1 MKFRKTLK
9 VLAASALL
17 FGTVGLATACGDNNG
32 GTTDVKGLIINED
45 AKVIRGDFNLVDKYL
60 GCDLTWTSSN
70 ENVAKITKGEGTY
83 KVIIT
88 RPDKDTDVTL
98 TATSGKYT
106 KEFKITVPA
115 IDVSEIAG
123 AYTFANNKKTLK
135 TGSYDLEAKATY
147 SGKEATIAWAV
158 DEAQASIA
166 KVENGKLVITATAEK
181 TTVTLKATF
190 TYNNA
195 TSIKKYSVVAY
206 DSPLG
211 EPVLTVTPEN
221 FKTATGIKMD
231 KVVENTAHPDEF
243 TMSKQGSY
251 MTAYSTKDIKQIT
264 IEVYGSYDNLK
275 VYAGGS
281 ATGDAI
287 TSTSETISNGKK
299 YTYQFAAG
307 VNQFYIENPSDY
319 AVQLF
324 SLSVYTDGILSA
336 VAPAHFDSTNFKSTS
351 TITFNEGVVE
361 NTKFPQEFTFNK
373 KSDST
378 TAAMTVNN
386 ENGVAMIQ
394 AEVYGTYDNMKLY
407 AGTDDK
413 GTEVKA
419 TSSEKNAK
427 GDAVIYTYIL
437 PANTKAAYFVNPSA
451 YAVQMYN
458 IWVYEGTTIQQPK
471 ATDDE
476 LLSKAASL
484 FKKSYTKDATVTLS
498 EGVTA
503 AVKEG
508 TTASSVTIKDGVVTI
523 KPTDKEETV
532 TLVLTAG
539 QKTKEIS
546 FTSKKVV
553 ESEIPA
559 DALKTSLTRKADVET
574 SSNDNKIT
582 SDNLDLLQYLDSS
595 ISGIVKSVVVIRNN
609 QDEKVT
615 QTVWFGYNKNTDTK
629 DFRFY
634 AGQKI
639 IITLNDGYVG
649 YGITSNLTSGYT
661 YEVSADGKTI
671 TIYPTAT
678 LKFTSIDVAYKAA

>member
-181 TTVTLKATF
+181 TTITLKATF

-211 EPVLTVTPEN
+211 NPVLTVTPEN

-351 TITFNEGVVE
+351 TVTFNEGVVE

-427 GDAVIYTYIL
+427 GDAVIYTYVL

-471 ATDDE
+471 AETETVDYE
-476 LLSKAASL
+476 KLLDTASKL
-484 FKKSYTKDATVTLS
+484 FKGNYLEAAEVTLT

-503 AVKEG
+503 AVKDG
-508 TTASSVTIKDGVVTI
+508 TTATTVTIADGKVKINPTKD
-523 KPTDKEETV
+523 ETV

-539 QKTKEIS
+539 DKKKEITFACIIKSENPVPSDAKSATISYTKPSANTNVDLDASIADYFSSDLFASIEVKKGTSTSTYVLASSSS
-546 FTSKKVV
+546 FRLYANTEMVITAAEGKEFYNV
-553 ESEIPA
+553 EFTTAE
-559 DALKTSLTRKADVET
+559 
-574 SSNDNKIT
+574 NK
-582 SDNLDLLQYLDSS
+582 NGPY
-595 ISGIVKSVVVIRNN
+595 IVK
-609 QDEKVT
+609 
-615 QTVWFGYNKNTDTK
+615 
-629 DFRFY
+629 
-634 AGQKI
+634 
-639 IITLNDGYVG
+639 
-649 YGITSNLTSGYT
+649 
-661 YEVSADGKTI
+661 VSEDHKTI
-671 TIYPTAT
+671 TIIASAQVRLTEIKVY
-678 LKFTSIDVAYKAA
+678 YK

>member
-181 TTVTLKATF
+181 TTITLKATF

-211 EPVLTVTPEN
+211 NPVLTVTPEN

-351 TITFNEGVVE
+351 TVTFNEGVVE

-427 GDAVIYTYIL
+427 GDAVIYTYVL

-471 ATDDE
+471 AETETADYE
-476 LLSKAASL
+476 KLLDTASKL
-484 FKKSYTKDATVTLS
+484 FKGNYLEAAEVTLT

-503 AVKEG
+503 AVKDG
-508 TTASSVTIKDGVVTI
+508 TTATTVTIADGKVKINPTKD
-523 KPTDKEETV
+523 ETV

-539 QKTKEIS
+539 DKKKEIT
-546 FTSKKVV
+546 FACIIK
-553 ESEIPA
+553 SENPVPS
-559 DALKTSLTRKADVET
+559 DAKSATISYTKPSANTNV
-574 SSNDNKIT
+574 
-582 SDNLDLLQYLDSS
+582 NLDASIADYFSS
-595 ISGIVKSVVVIRNN
+595 DLFASIEVKKGTSTSTYVLASSSSFRLYANTEMVITAAEGKEFYNVEFTTAENKNGPYIVK
-609 QDEKVT
+609 
-615 QTVWFGYNKNTDTK
+615 
-629 DFRFY
+629 
-634 AGQKI
+634 
-639 IITLNDGYVG
+639 
-649 YGITSNLTSGYT
+649 
-661 YEVSADGKTI
+661 VSEDHKTI
-671 TIYPTAT
+671 TIIASAQVRLTEIKVY
-678 LKFTSIDVAYKAA
+678 YK

>member
-70 ENVAKITKGEGTY
+70 ENIAKITKGEGTY
-83 KVIIT
+83 KVTIT

-211 EPVLTVTPEN
+211 NPVLTVTPEN

-351 TITFNEGVVE
+351 TVTFNEGVVE

-427 GDAVIYTYIL
+427 GDAVIYTYVL

-471 ATDDE
+471 AETETVDYE
-476 LLSKAASL
+476 KLLDTASKL
-484 FKKSYTKDATVTLS
+484 FKGNYLEAAEVTLT

-503 AVKEG
+503 AVKDG
-508 TTASSVTIKDGVVTI
+508 TTATTVTIADGKVKINPTKD
-523 KPTDKEETV
+523 ETV

-539 QKTKEIS
+539 DKKKEIT
-546 FTSKKVV
+546 FACIIK
-553 ESEIPA
+553 SENPVPS
-559 DALKTSLTRKADVET
+559 DAKSATISYTKPSANTNV
-574 SSNDNKIT
+574 
-582 SDNLDLLQYLDSS
+582 NLDASIADYFSS
-595 ISGIVKSVVVIRNN
+595 DLFASIEVKKGTSTLTYVVASSSSFKLYANTEMVITAAEGKEFYNVEFTTAENKNGPYIVK
-609 QDEKVT
+609 
-615 QTVWFGYNKNTDTK
+615 
-629 DFRFY
+629 
-634 AGQKI
+634 
-639 IITLNDGYVG
+639 
-649 YGITSNLTSGYT
+649 
-661 YEVSADGKTI
+661 VSEDHKTI
-671 TIYPTAT
+671 TIIASAQVRLTEIKVY
-678 LKFTSIDVAYKAA
+678 YK

>member
-17 FGTVGLATACGDNNG
+17 FGTVGLATACGNNNG

-211 EPVLTVTPEN
+211 NPVLTVTPEN

-351 TITFNEGVVE
+351 TVTFNEGVVE

-427 GDAVIYTYIL
+427 GDAVIYTYVL

-471 ATDDE
+471 AETETVDYE
-476 LLSKAASL
+476 KLLDTASKL
-484 FKKSYTKDATVTLS
+484 FKGNYLEAAEVTLT

-503 AVKEG
+503 AVKDG
-508 TTASSVTIKDGVVTI
+508 TTATTVTIADGKVKINPTKD
-523 KPTDKEETV
+523 ETV

-539 QKTKEIS
+539 DKKKEIT
-546 FTSKKVV
+546 FACIIK
-553 ESEIPA
+553 SENPVPS
-559 DALKTSLTRKADVET
+559 DAKSATISYTKPSANTNV
-574 SSNDNKIT
+574 
-582 SDNLDLLQYLDSS
+582 NLDASIADYFSS
-595 ISGIVKSVVVIRNN
+595 DLFASIEVKKGTSTSTYVLASSSSFRLYANTEMVITAAEGKEFYNVEFTTAENKNGPYIVK
-609 QDEKVT
+609 
-615 QTVWFGYNKNTDTK
+615 
-629 DFRFY
+629 
-634 AGQKI
+634 
-639 IITLNDGYVG
+639 
-649 YGITSNLTSGYT
+649 
-661 YEVSADGKTI
+661 VSEDHKTI
-671 TIYPTAT
+671 TIIASAQVRLTEIKVY
-678 LKFTSIDVAYKAA
+678 YK

>member
-70 ENVAKITKGEGTY
+70 ENIAKITKGEGTY
-83 KVIIT
+83 KVTIT

-211 EPVLTVTPEN
+211 NPVLTVTPEN

-351 TITFNEGVVE
+351 TVTFNEGVVE

-427 GDAVIYTYIL
+427 GDAVIYTYVL

-471 ATDDE
+471 AETETVDYE
-476 LLSKAASL
+476 KLLDTASKL
-484 FKKSYTKDATVTLS
+484 FKGNYLEAAEVTLT

-503 AVKEG
+503 AVKDG
-508 TTASSVTIKDGVVTI
+508 TTATTVTIADGKVKINPTKD
-523 KPTDKEETV
+523 ETV

-539 QKTKEIS
+539 DKKKEIT
-546 FTSKKVV
+546 FACIIK
-553 ESEIPA
+553 SENPVPS
-559 DALKTSLTRKADVET
+559 DAKSATISYTKPSANTNV
-574 SSNDNKIT
+574 
-582 SDNLDLLQYLDSS
+582 NLDASIADYFSS
-595 ISGIVKSVVVIRNN
+595 DLFASIEVKKGTSTSTYVLASSSSFRLYANTEMVITAAEGKQFYNVEFTTAENKNGPYIVK
-609 QDEKVT
+609 
-615 QTVWFGYNKNTDTK
+615 
-629 DFRFY
+629 
-634 AGQKI
+634 
-639 IITLNDGYVG
+639 
-649 YGITSNLTSGYT
+649 
-661 YEVSADGKTI
+661 VSEDHKTI
-671 TIYPTAT
+671 TIIASAQVRLTEIKVY
-678 LKFTSIDVAYKAA
+678 YK

>member
-181 TTVTLKATF
+181 TTITLKATF

-211 EPVLTVTPEN
+211 NPVLTVTPEN

-231 KVVENTAHPDEF
+231 KVVENTDHPDEF

-307 VNQFYIENPSDY
+307 VNQFYIENPSDH

-351 TITFNEGVVE
+351 TVTFNEGVVE

-394 AEVYGTYDNMKLY
+394 AEVYGKHDNMKLY

-427 GDAVIYTYIL
+427 GDAVIYTYVL

-471 ATDDE
+471 AETETVDYE
-476 LLSKAASL
+476 KLLDTASKL
-484 FKKSYTKDATVTLS
+484 FKGNYLEAAEVTLT

-503 AVKEG
+503 AVKDG
-508 TTASSVTIKDGVVTI
+508 TPATTVTIADGKVKINPTKD
-523 KPTDKEETV
+523 ETV

-539 QKTKEIS
+539 DKKKEII
-546 FTSKKVV
+546 FACIIK
-553 ESEIPA
+553 SENPVPS
-559 DALKTSLTRKADVET
+559 DAKSATISYTKP
-574 SSNDNKIT
+574 SSNTNV
-582 SDNLDLLQYLDSS
+582 NLDASIADYFSS
-595 ISGIVKSVVVIRNN
+595 DLFASIEVKKGTSTSTYVLASSSSFRLYANTEMVITAAEGKEFYNVEFTTAENKNGPYIVK
-609 QDEKVT
+609 
-615 QTVWFGYNKNTDTK
+615 
-629 DFRFY
+629 
-634 AGQKI
+634 
-639 IITLNDGYVG
+639 
-649 YGITSNLTSGYT
+649 
-661 YEVSADGKTI
+661 VSEDHKTI
-671 TIYPTAT
+671 TIIASAQVRLTEIKVY
-678 LKFTSIDVAYKAA
+678 YK

>member
-83 KVIIT
+83 KVTIT

-147 SGKEATIAWAV
+147 SGKEATIAWDV

-190 TYNNA
+190 TYNNT

-211 EPVLTVTPEN
+211 DPVLTLTPEN

-231 KVVENTAHPDEF
+231 KVVENTAHPEEF

-287 TSTSETISNGKK
+287 KSTSETISNGKK

-351 TITFNEGVVE
+351 TVTFNEGVVE
-361 NTKFPQEFTFNK
+361 NTKFPQEFTFSK

-427 GDAVIYTYIL
+427 GDAVIYTYVL

-471 ATDDE
+471 AETETVDYE
-476 LLSKAASL
+476 KLLDTASKL
-484 FKKSYTKDATVTLS
+484 FKGNYLEAAEVTLT

-503 AVKEG
+503 AVKDG
-508 TTASSVTIKDGVVTI
+508 TTATTVTIADGKVKINPTKD
-523 KPTDKEETV
+523 ETV

-539 QKTKEIS
+539 DKKKEIT
-546 FTSKKVV
+546 FACIIK
-553 ESEIPA
+553 SENPVPS
-559 DALKTSLTRKADVET
+559 DAKSATISYTKPSANTNV
-574 SSNDNKIT
+574 
-582 SDNLDLLQYLDSS
+582 NLDASIADYFSS
-595 ISGIVKSVVVIRNN
+595 DLFASIEVKKGTSTSTYVLASSSSFRLYANTEMVITAAEGKEFYNVEFTTAENKNGPYIVK
-609 QDEKVT
+609 
-615 QTVWFGYNKNTDTK
+615 
-629 DFRFY
+629 
-634 AGQKI
+634 
-639 IITLNDGYVG
+639 
-649 YGITSNLTSGYT
+649 
-661 YEVSADGKTI
+661 VSEDHKTI
-671 TIYPTAT
+671 TIIASAQVRLTEIKVY
-678 LKFTSIDVAYKAA
+678 YK

>member
-70 ENVAKITKGEGTY
+70 ENIAKITKGEGTY
-83 KVIIT
+83 KVTIT

-211 EPVLTVTPEN
+211 NPVLTVTPEN

-351 TITFNEGVVE
+351 TVTFNEGVVE

-427 GDAVIYTYIL
+427 GDAVIYTYVL

-471 ATDDE
+471 AETETVDYE
-476 LLSKAASL
+476 KLLDTASKL
-484 FKKSYTKDATVTLS
+484 FKGNYLEAAEVTLT

-503 AVKEG
+503 AVKDG
-508 TTASSVTIKDGVVTI
+508 TTATTVTIADGKVKINPTKD
-523 KPTDKEETV
+523 ETV

-539 QKTKEIS
+539 DKKKEIT
-546 FTSKKVV
+546 FACIIK
-553 ESEIPA
+553 SENPVPS
-559 DALKTSLTRKADVET
+559 DAKSATISYTKPSANTNV
-574 SSNDNKIT
+574 
-582 SDNLDLLQYLDSS
+582 NLDASIADYFSS
-595 ISGIVKSVVVIRNN
+595 DLFASIEVKKGTSTSTYVLASSSSFRLYANTEMVITAAEGKEFYNVEFTTAENKNGPYIVK
-609 QDEKVT
+609 
-615 QTVWFGYNKNTDTK
+615 
-629 DFRFY
+629 
-634 AGQKI
+634 
-639 IITLNDGYVG
+639 
-649 YGITSNLTSGYT
+649 
-661 YEVSADGKTI
+661 VSEDHKTI
-671 TIYPTAT
+671 TIILVHKLDL
-678 LKFTSIDVAYKAA
+678 LKLRFIINNIF

>member
-70 ENVAKITKGEGTY
+70 ENIAKITKGEGTY
-83 KVIIT
+83 KVTIT

-181 TTVTLKATF
+181 TTITLKATF

-211 EPVLTVTPEN
+211 NPVLTVTPEN

-351 TITFNEGVVE
+351 TVTFNEGVVE

-427 GDAVIYTYIL
+427 GDAVIYTYVL

-471 ATDDE
+471 AETETVDYE
-476 LLSKAASL
+476 KLLDTASKL
-484 FKKSYTKDATVTLS
+484 FKGNYLEAAEVTLT

-503 AVKEG
+503 AVKDG
-508 TTASSVTIKDGVVTI
+508 TTATTVTIADGKVKINPTKD
-523 KPTDKEETV
+523 ETV

-539 QKTKEIS
+539 DKKKYITFACIIKSENPVPSDAKSATISYTKPS
-546 FTSKKVV
+546 ANTNV
-553 ESEIPA
+553 
-559 DALKTSLTRKADVET
+559 
-574 SSNDNKIT
+574 
-582 SDNLDLLQYLDSS
+582 NLDASIADYFSS
-595 ISGIVKSVVVIRNN
+595 DLFASIEVKKGTSTSTYVLASSSSFRLYANTEMVITAAEGKEFYNVEFTTAENKNGPYIVK
-609 QDEKVT
+609 
-615 QTVWFGYNKNTDTK
+615 
-629 DFRFY
+629 
-634 AGQKI
+634 
-639 IITLNDGYVG
+639 
-649 YGITSNLTSGYT
+649 
-661 YEVSADGKTI
+661 VSEDHKTI
-671 TIYPTAT
+671 TIIASAQVRLTEIKVY
-678 LKFTSIDVAYKAA
+678 YK

>member
-70 ENVAKITKGEGTY
+70 ENIAKITKGEGTY
-83 KVIIT
+83 KVTIT

-211 EPVLTVTPEN
+211 NPVLTVTPEN

-351 TITFNEGVVE
+351 TVTFNEGVVE

-427 GDAVIYTYIL
+427 GDAVIYTYVL

-471 ATDDE
+471 AETETVDYE
-476 LLSKAASL
+476 KLLDTASKL
-484 FKKSYTKDATVTLS
+484 FKGNYLEAAEVTLT

-503 AVKEG
+503 AVKDG
-508 TTASSVTIKDGVVTI
+508 TTATTVTIADGKVKINPTKD
-523 KPTDKEETV
+523 ETV

-539 QKTKEIS
+539 DKKKEIT
-546 FTSKKVV
+546 FACIIK
-553 ESEIPA
+553 
-559 DALKTSLTRKADVET
+559 
-574 SSNDNKIT
+574 SSNPVP
-582 SDNLDLLQYLDSS
+582 SDAKSATISYTKPSANTNVNLDASIADYFSS
-595 ISGIVKSVVVIRNN
+595 DLFASIEVKKGTSTSTYVLASSSSFRLYANTEMVITAAEGKEFYNVEFTTAENKNGPYIVK
-609 QDEKVT
+609 
-615 QTVWFGYNKNTDTK
+615 
-629 DFRFY
+629 
-634 AGQKI
+634 
-639 IITLNDGYVG
+639 
-649 YGITSNLTSGYT
+649 
-661 YEVSADGKTI
+661 VSEDHKTI
-671 TIYPTAT
+671 TIIASAQVRLTEIKVY
-678 LKFTSIDVAYKAA
+678 YK

>member
-70 ENVAKITKGEGTY
+70 ENIAKITKGEGTY
-83 KVIIT
+83 KVTIT

-211 EPVLTVTPEN
+211 NPVLTVTPEN

-351 TITFNEGVVE
+351 TVTFNGGVVE
-361 NTKFPQEFTFNK
+361 NTKFPQEFTFSK

-427 GDAVIYTYIL
+427 GDAVIYTYVL

-471 ATDDE
+471 AETETVDYE
-476 LLSKAASL
+476 KLLDTASKL
-484 FKKSYTKDATVTLS
+484 FKGNYLEAAEVTLT

-503 AVKEG
+503 AVKDG
-508 TTASSVTIKDGVVTI
+508 TTATTVTIADGKVKINPTKD
-523 KPTDKEETV
+523 ETV

-539 QKTKEIS
+539 DKKKEITFACIIKS
-546 FTSKKVV
+546 QNPVPS
-553 ESEIPA
+553 
-559 DALKTSLTRKADVET
+559 DAKSATISYTKPSANTNV
-574 SSNDNKIT
+574 
-582 SDNLDLLQYLDSS
+582 NLDASIADYFSS
-595 ISGIVKSVVVIRNN
+595 DLFASIEVKKGTSTSTYVLASSSSFRLYANTEMVITAAEGKEFYNV
-609 QDEKVT
+609 EFT
-615 QTVWFGYNKNTDTK
+615 TAENKNGP
-629 DFRFY
+629 Y
-634 AGQKI
+634 I
-639 IITLNDGYVG
+639 VN
-649 YGITSNLTSGYT
+649 
-661 YEVSADGKTI
+661 VSEDHKTI
-671 TIYPTAT
+671 TIIASAQVRLTEIKVY
-678 LKFTSIDVAYKAA
+678 YK

>member
-70 ENVAKITKGEGTY
+70 ENIAKITKGEGTY
-83 KVIIT
+83 KVTIT

-211 EPVLTVTPEN
+211 NPVLTVTPEN

-264 IEVYGSYDNLK
+264 IEVYGLHDNLK

-351 TITFNEGVVE
+351 TVTFNGGVVE
-361 NTKFPQEFTFNK
+361 NTKFPQEFTFSK

-394 AEVYGTYDNMKLY
+394 AEVYGTHDNMKLY

-427 GDAVIYTYIL
+427 GDVVIYTYVL

-451 YAVQMYN
+451 YAVHMYN

-471 ATDDE
+471 AETVDYE
-476 LLSKAASL
+476 KLLDTASKL
-484 FKKSYTKDATVTLS
+484 FKGNYLEAAEVTLT

-503 AVKEG
+503 AVKDG
-508 TTASSVTIKDGVVTI
+508 TTATTVTIADGKVKINPTKD
-523 KPTDKEETV
+523 ETV

-539 QKTKEIS
+539 DKKKEIT
-546 FTSKKVV
+546 FACIIK
-553 ESEIPA
+553 SENPVPS
-559 DALKTSLTRKADVET
+559 DAKSATISYTKPSANTNV
-574 SSNDNKIT
+574 
-582 SDNLDLLQYLDSS
+582 NLDASIADYFSS
-595 ISGIVKSVVVIRNN
+595 DLFASIEVKKGTSTSTSTYVLASSSSFRLYANTEMVITAAEGKEFYNVEFTTAENKNGPYIVK
-609 QDEKVT
+609 
-615 QTVWFGYNKNTDTK
+615 
-629 DFRFY
+629 
-634 AGQKI
+634 
-639 IITLNDGYVG
+639 
-649 YGITSNLTSGYT
+649 
-661 YEVSADGKTI
+661 VSEDHKTI
-671 TIYPTAT
+671 TIIASAQVRLTEIKVY
-678 LKFTSIDVAYKAA
+678 YK

>member
-181 TTVTLKATF
+181 TTITLKATF

-211 EPVLTVTPEN
+211 NPVLTVTPEN

-351 TITFNEGVVE
+351 TVTFNEGVVE

-413 GTEVKA
+413 STEVKA

-427 GDAVIYTYIL
+427 GDAVIYTYVL

-471 ATDDE
+471 AETETVDYE
-476 LLSKAASL
+476 KLLDTASKL
-484 FKKSYTKDATVTLS
+484 FKGNYLEAAEVTLT

-503 AVKEG
+503 AVKDG
-508 TTASSVTIKDGVVTI
+508 TTATTVTIADGKVKINPTKD
-523 KPTDKEETV
+523 ETV

-539 QKTKEIS
+539 DKKKEIT
-546 FTSKKVV
+546 FACIIY
-553 ESEIPA
+553 SENPVPS
-559 DALKTSLTRKADVET
+559 DAKSATISYTKPSANTNV
-574 SSNDNKIT
+574 
-582 SDNLDLLQYLDSS
+582 NLDASIADYFSS
-595 ISGIVKSVVVIRNN
+595 DLFASIEVKKGTSTSTYVLASSSSFRLYANIEMVITAAEGKEFYNVEFTTAENKNGPYIVK
-609 QDEKVT
+609 
-615 QTVWFGYNKNTDTK
+615 
-629 DFRFY
+629 
-634 AGQKI
+634 
-639 IITLNDGYVG
+639 
-649 YGITSNLTSGYT
+649 
-661 YEVSADGKTI
+661 VSEDHKTI
-671 TIYPTAT
+671 TIIASAQVRLTEIKVY
-678 LKFTSIDVAYKAA
+678 YK

>member
-181 TTVTLKATF
+181 TTITLKATF

-211 EPVLTVTPEN
+211 NPVLTVTPEN

-281 ATGDAI
+281 ASGDAI

-351 TITFNEGVVE
+351 TVTFNEGVVE

-427 GDAVIYTYIL
+427 GDAVIYTYVL

-471 ATDDE
+471 AETETVDYE
-476 LLSKAASL
+476 KLLDTASKL
-484 FKKSYTKDATVTLS
+484 FKGNYLEAAEVTLT

-503 AVKEG
+503 AVKDG
-508 TTASSVTIKDGVVTI
+508 TTATTVTIADGKVKINPTKD
-523 KPTDKEETV
+523 ETV

-539 QKTKEIS
+539 DKKKEIT
-546 FTSKKVV
+546 FACIIK
-553 ESEIPA
+553 SENPVPS
-559 DALKTSLTRKADVET
+559 DAKSATISYTKPSANTNV
-574 SSNDNKIT
+574 
-582 SDNLDLLQYLDSS
+582 NLDASIADYFSS
-595 ISGIVKSVVVIRNN
+595 DLFASIEVKKGTSTSTYVLASSSSFRLYANTEMVITAAEGKEFYNVEFTTAENKNGPYIVK
-609 QDEKVT
+609 
-615 QTVWFGYNKNTDTK
+615 
-629 DFRFY
+629 
-634 AGQKI
+634 
-639 IITLNDGYVG
+639 
-649 YGITSNLTSGYT
+649 
-661 YEVSADGKTI
+661 VSEDHKTI
-671 TIYPTAT
+671 TIIASAQVRLTEIKVY
-678 LKFTSIDVAYKAA
+678 YK

>member
-70 ENVAKITKGEGTY
+70 ENIAKITKGEGTY

-98 TATSGKYT
+98 IATSGKYT

-221 FKTATGIKMD
+221 FKTAKGIKMD

-243 TMSKQGSY
+243 TMQKQGSY

-287 TSTSETISNGKK
+287 KSTSETISNGKK

-351 TITFNEGVVE
+351 TVTFNEGVVE
-361 NTKFPQEFTFNK
+361 NTKFPQEFTFSK

-427 GDAVIYTYIL
+427 GDAVIYTYVL

-471 ATDDE
+471 AETETVDYE
-476 LLSKAASL
+476 KLLDTASKL
-484 FKKSYTKDATVTLS
+484 FKGNYLEAAEVTLT

-503 AVKEG
+503 AVKDG
-508 TTASSVTIKDGVVTI
+508 TTATTVTIADGKVKINPTKD
-523 KPTDKEETV
+523 ETV

-539 QKTKEIS
+539 DKKKEIT
-546 FTSKKVV
+546 FACIIK
-553 ESEIPA
+553 SENPVPS
-559 DALKTSLTRKADVET
+559 DAKSATISYTKPSANTNV
-574 SSNDNKIT
+574 
-582 SDNLDLLQYLDSS
+582 NLDASIADYFSS
-595 ISGIVKSVVVIRNN
+595 DLFASIEVKKGTSTSTYVLASSSSFRLYANTEMVITAAEGKEFYNVEFTTAENKNGPYIVK
-609 QDEKVT
+609 
-615 QTVWFGYNKNTDTK
+615 
-629 DFRFY
+629 
-634 AGQKI
+634 
-639 IITLNDGYVG
+639 
-649 YGITSNLTSGYT
+649 
-661 YEVSADGKTI
+661 VSEDHKTI
-671 TIYPTAT
+671 TIIASAQVRLTEIKVY
-678 LKFTSIDVAYKAA
+678 YK

>member
-181 TTVTLKATF
+181 TTITLKATF

-211 EPVLTVTPEN
+211 NPVLTVTPEN

-307 VNQFYIENPSDY
+307 VNQFYIKNPSDY

-351 TITFNEGVVE
+351 TVTFNEGVVE

-427 GDAVIYTYIL
+427 GDAVIYTYVL

-471 ATDDE
+471 AETETVDYE
-476 LLSKAASL
+476 KLLDTASKL
-484 FKKSYTKDATVTLS
+484 FKGNYLEAAEVTLT

-503 AVKEG
+503 AVKDG
-508 TTASSVTIKDGVVTI
+508 TTATTVTIADGKVKINPTKD
-523 KPTDKEETV
+523 ETV

-539 QKTKEIS
+539 DKKKEIT
-546 FTSKKVV
+546 FACIIK
-553 ESEIPA
+553 SENPVPS
-559 DALKTSLTRKADVET
+559 DAKSATISYTKPSANTNV
-574 SSNDNKIT
+574 
-582 SDNLDLLQYLDSS
+582 NLDASIADYFSS
-595 ISGIVKSVVVIRNN
+595 DLFASIEVKKGTSTSTYVLASSSSFRLYANTEMVITAAEGKEFYNVEFTTAENKNGPYIVK
-609 QDEKVT
+609 
-615 QTVWFGYNKNTDTK
+615 
-629 DFRFY
+629 
-634 AGQKI
+634 
-639 IITLNDGYVG
+639 
-649 YGITSNLTSGYT
+649 
-661 YEVSADGKTI
+661 VSEDHKTI
-671 TIYPTAT
+671 TIIASAQVRLTEIKVY
-678 LKFTSIDVAYKAA
+678 YK

>member
-17 FGTVGLATACGDNNG
+17 FGTVGLATACGNN

-83 KVIIT
+83 KVTIS

-115 IDVSEIAG
+115 IDVTEIAS
-123 AYTFANNKKTLK
+123 AYTFANNKKTLSS
-135 TGSYDLEAKATY
+135 GSYDLEAESSYNGKKATITW
-147 SGKEATIAWAV
+147 SV
-158 DEAQASIA
+158 DAAQASLA
-166 KVENGKLVITATAEK
+166 KVENGKLVVTATAEK
-181 TTVTLKATF
+181 NNVTLTATF
-190 TYNNA
+190 AYNNA
-195 TSIKKYSVVAY
+195 TSTKKYTIVAY

-211 EPVLTVTPEN
+211 DPVLTLTPKN

-287 TSTSETISNGKK
+287 KSTSETISNGKK

-351 TITFNEGVVE
+351 TVTFNEGVVE
-361 NTKFPQEFTFNK
+361 NTKFPQEFTFSK

-413 GTEVKA
+413 GTVVKA

-427 GDAVIYTYIL
+427 GDAVIYTYVL

-458 IWVYEGTTIQQPK
+458 IWVYEGTSIQQPK
-471 ATDDE
+471 AETVDYDK
-476 LLSKAASL
+476 LLDTASKL
-484 FKKSYTKDATVTLS
+484 FKGTYLEAAEVTLT

-503 AVKEG
+503 AVKDG
-508 TTASSVTIKDGVVTI
+508 TTATTVTIADGKVKINPTKD
-523 KPTDKEETV
+523 ETV

-539 QKTKEIS
+539 DKKKEIT
-546 FTSKKVV
+546 FACVTKSKNPVPSDAKCATI
-553 ESEIPA
+553 SYTKPA
-559 DALKTSLTRKADVET
+559 ANTNV
-574 SSNDNKIT
+574 
-582 SDNLDLLQYLDSS
+582 NLDASVADYFSS
-595 ISGIVKSVVVIRNN
+595 DLFASIEVKKGTSTYDYVIASSSSFRLYANTEMVITAAEGKEFYNVEFTTAEKKNGPYVV
-609 QDEKVT
+609 KVSE
-615 QTVWFGYNKNTDTK
+615 DH
-629 DFRFY
+629 
-634 AGQKI
+634 
-639 IITLNDGYVG
+639 
-649 YGITSNLTSGYT
+649 
-661 YEVSADGKTI
+661 KTI
-671 TIYPTAT
+671 TIIASAQVRLTEIKVY
-678 LKFTSIDVAYKAA
+678 YK

>member
-70 ENVAKITKGEGTY
+70 ENIAKITKGEGTY
-83 KVIIT
+83 KVTIT

-211 EPVLTVTPEN
+211 NPVLTVTPEN

-299 YTYQFAAG
+299 YTYQFTAG

-351 TITFNEGVVE
+351 TVTFNEGVVE

-427 GDAVIYTYIL
+427 GDAVIYTYVL

-471 ATDDE
+471 AETETVDYE
-476 LLSKAASL
+476 KLLDTASKL
-484 FKKSYTKDATVTLS
+484 FKGNYLEAAEVTLT

-503 AVKEG
+503 AVKDG
-508 TTASSVTIKDGVVTI
+508 TTATTVTIADGKVKINPTKD
-523 KPTDKEETV
+523 ETV

-539 QKTKEIS
+539 DKKKEIT
-546 FTSKKVV
+546 FACIIK
-553 ESEIPA
+553 SENPVPS
-559 DALKTSLTRKADVET
+559 DAKSATISYTKPSANTNV
-574 SSNDNKIT
+574 
-582 SDNLDLLQYLDSS
+582 NLDASIADYFSS
-595 ISGIVKSVVVIRNN
+595 DLFASIEVKKGTSTSTYVLASSSSFRLYANTEMVITAAEGKEFYNVEFTTAENKNGPYIVK
-609 QDEKVT
+609 
-615 QTVWFGYNKNTDTK
+615 
-629 DFRFY
+629 
-634 AGQKI
+634 
-639 IITLNDGYVG
+639 
-649 YGITSNLTSGYT
+649 
-661 YEVSADGKTI
+661 VSEDHKTI
-671 TIYPTAT
+671 TIIASAQVRLTEIKVY
-678 LKFTSIDVAYKAA
+678 YK

>member
-17 FGTVGLATACGDNNG
+17 FGTVGLAEACGDNNG

-70 ENVAKITKGEGTY
+70 ENIAKITKGEGTY
-83 KVIIT
+83 KVTIT

-181 TTVTLKATF
+181 TTITLKATF

-211 EPVLTVTPEN
+211 NPVLTVTPEN

-351 TITFNEGVVE
+351 TVTFNGGVVE
-361 NTKFPQEFTFNK
+361 NTKFPQEFTFSK

-427 GDAVIYTYIL
+427 GDAVIYTYVL

-471 ATDDE
+471 AETETVDYE
-476 LLSKAASL
+476 KLLDTASKL
-484 FKKSYTKDATVTLS
+484 FKGNYLEAAEVTLT

-503 AVKEG
+503 AVKDG
-508 TTASSVTIKDGVVTI
+508 TTATTVTIADGKVKINPTKD
-523 KPTDKEETV
+523 ETV

-539 QKTKEIS
+539 DKKKEIT
-546 FTSKKVV
+546 FACIIK
-553 ESEIPA
+553 SENPVPS
-559 DALKTSLTRKADVET
+559 DAKSATISYTKPSANTNV
-574 SSNDNKIT
+574 
-582 SDNLDLLQYLDSS
+582 NLDASIADYFSS
-595 ISGIVKSVVVIRNN
+595 DLFASIEVKKGTSTSTYVLASSSSFRLYANTEMVITAAEGKEFYNVEFTTAENKNGPYIVK
-609 QDEKVT
+609 
-615 QTVWFGYNKNTDTK
+615 
-629 DFRFY
+629 
-634 AGQKI
+634 
-639 IITLNDGYVG
+639 
-649 YGITSNLTSGYT
+649 
-661 YEVSADGKTI
+661 VSEDHKTI
-671 TIYPTAT
+671 TIIASAQVRLTEIKVY
-678 LKFTSIDVAYKAA
+678 YK

>member
-17 FGTVGLATACGDNNG
+17 FGTVGLATACGNN

-83 KVIIT
+83 KVTIS

-115 IDVSEIAG
+115 IDVTEIAS
-123 AYTFANNKKTLK
+123 AYTFANNKKTLSS
-135 TGSYDLEAKATY
+135 GSYDLEAESSYNGKKATITW
-147 SGKEATIAWAV
+147 SV
-158 DEAQASIA
+158 DAAQASLA
-166 KVENGKLVITATAEK
+166 KVENGKLVVTATAEK
-181 TTVTLKATF
+181 NNVTLTATF
-190 TYNNA
+190 AYNNA
-195 TSIKKYSVVAY
+195 TSTKKYTIVAY

-211 EPVLTVTPEN
+211 DPVLTLTPKN

-287 TSTSETISNGKK
+287 KSTSETISNGKK

-351 TITFNEGVVE
+351 TVTFNEGVVE
-361 NTKFPQEFTFNK
+361 NTKFPQEFTFSK

-413 GTEVKA
+413 GTVVKA

-427 GDAVIYTYIL
+427 GDAVIYTYVL

-458 IWVYEGTTIQQPK
+458 IWVYEGTSIQQPK
-471 ATDDE
+471 AETVDYDK
-476 LLSKAASL
+476 LLDTASKL
-484 FKKSYTKDATVTLS
+484 FKGTYLEAAEVTLT

-503 AVKEG
+503 AVKDG
-508 TTASSVTIKDGVVTI
+508 TTATTVTIADGKVKINPTKD
-523 KPTDKEETV
+523 ETV

-539 QKTKEIS
+539 DKKKEIT
-546 FTSKKVV
+546 FACVTK
-553 ESEIPA
+553 SENPVPSDAKCATISYTKPA
-559 DALKTSLTRKADVET
+559 ANTNV
-574 SSNDNKIT
+574 
-582 SDNLDLLQYLDSS
+582 NLDASVADYFSS
-595 ISGIVKSVVVIRNN
+595 DLFASIEVKKGTSTYDYVIASSSSFRLYANTEMVITAAEGKEFYNVEFTTAEKKNGPYVV
-609 QDEKVT
+609 KVSE
-615 QTVWFGYNKNTDTK
+615 DH
-629 DFRFY
+629 
-634 AGQKI
+634 
-639 IITLNDGYVG
+639 
-649 YGITSNLTSGYT
+649 
-661 YEVSADGKTI
+661 KTI
-671 TIYPTAT
+671 TIIASAQVRLTEIKVY
-678 LKFTSIDVAYKAA
+678 YK

>member
-70 ENVAKITKGEGTY
+70 ENIAKITKGEGTY
-83 KVIIT
+83 KVTIT

-135 TGSYDLEAKATY
+135 TGSYNLEAKATY

-211 EPVLTVTPEN
+211 NPVLTVTSEN

-351 TITFNEGVVE
+351 TVTFNGGVVE
-361 NTKFPQEFTFNK
+361 NTKFPQEFTFSK

-427 GDAVIYTYIL
+427 GDAVIYTYVL

-471 ATDDE
+471 AETETVDYE
-476 LLSKAASL
+476 KLLDTASKL
-484 FKKSYTKDATVTLS
+484 FKGNYLEAAEVTLT

-503 AVKEG
+503 AVKDG
-508 TTASSVTIKDGVVTI
+508 TTATTVTIADGKVKINPTKD
-523 KPTDKEETV
+523 ETV

-539 QKTKEIS
+539 DKKKEIT
-546 FTSKKVV
+546 FACIIK
-553 ESEIPA
+553 SENPVPS
-559 DALKTSLTRKADVET
+559 DAKSATISYTKPSANTNV
-574 SSNDNKIT
+574 
-582 SDNLDLLQYLDSS
+582 NLDASIADYFSS
-595 ISGIVKSVVVIRNN
+595 DLFASIEVKKGTSTSTYVLASSSSFRLYANTEMVITAAEGKEFYNVEFTTAENKNGPYIVK
-609 QDEKVT
+609 
-615 QTVWFGYNKNTDTK
+615 
-629 DFRFY
+629 
-634 AGQKI
+634 
-639 IITLNDGYVG
+639 
-649 YGITSNLTSGYT
+649 
-661 YEVSADGKTI
+661 VSEDHKTI
-671 TIYPTAT
+671 TIIASAQVRLTEIKVY
-678 LKFTSIDVAYKAA
+678 YK

>member
-70 ENVAKITKGEGTY
+70 ENIAKITKGEGTY
-83 KVIIT
+83 KVTIT

-158 DEAQASIA
+158 DEAQVSIA

-181 TTVTLKATF
+181 TTITLKATF

-211 EPVLTVTPEN
+211 NPVLTVTPEN

-351 TITFNEGVVE
+351 TVTFNEGVVE

-427 GDAVIYTYIL
+427 GDAVIYTYVL

-471 ATDDE
+471 AETETVDYE
-476 LLSKAASL
+476 KLLDTASKL
-484 FKKSYTKDATVTLS
+484 FKGNYLEAAEVTLT

-503 AVKEG
+503 AVKDG
-508 TTASSVTIKDGVVTI
+508 TTATTVTIADGKVKINPTKD
-523 KPTDKEETV
+523 ETV

-539 QKTKEIS
+539 DKKKEIT
-546 FTSKKVV
+546 FACIIK
-553 ESEIPA
+553 SENPVPS
-559 DALKTSLTRKADVET
+559 DAKSATISYTKPSANTNV
-574 SSNDNKIT
+574 
-582 SDNLDLLQYLDSS
+582 NLDASIADYFSS
-595 ISGIVKSVVVIRNN
+595 DLFASIEVKKGTSTSTYVLASSSSFRLYANTEMVITAAEGKEFYNVEFTTAENKNGPYIVK
-609 QDEKVT
+609 
-615 QTVWFGYNKNTDTK
+615 
-629 DFRFY
+629 
-634 AGQKI
+634 
-639 IITLNDGYVG
+639 
-649 YGITSNLTSGYT
+649 
-661 YEVSADGKTI
+661 VSEDHKTI
-671 TIYPTAT
+671 TIIASAQVRLTEIKVY
-678 LKFTSIDVAYKAA
+678 YK

>member
-70 ENVAKITKGEGTY
+70 ENIAKITKGEGTY
-83 KVIIT
+83 KVTIT

-181 TTVTLKATF
+181 TTITLKATF

-211 EPVLTVTPEN
+211 NPVLTVTPEN

-351 TITFNEGVVE
+351 TVTFNGGVVE
-361 NTKFPQEFTFNK
+361 NTKFPQEFTFSK

-427 GDAVIYTYIL
+427 GDAVIYTYVL

-471 ATDDE
+471 AETETVDYE
-476 LLSKAASL
+476 KLLDTASKLFNGNYLEAAE
-484 FKKSYTKDATVTLS
+484 VTLT

-503 AVKEG
+503 AVKDG
-508 TTASSVTIKDGVVTI
+508 TTATTVTIADGKVKINPTKD
-523 KPTDKEETV
+523 ETV

-539 QKTKEIS
+539 DKKKEIT
-546 FTSKKVV
+546 FACIIK
-553 ESEIPA
+553 SENPVPS
-559 DALKTSLTRKADVET
+559 DAKSATISYTKPSANTNV
-574 SSNDNKIT
+574 
-582 SDNLDLLQYLDSS
+582 NLDASIADYFSS
-595 ISGIVKSVVVIRNN
+595 DLFASIEVKKGTSTSTYVLASSSSFRLYANTEMVITAAEGKEFYNVEFTTAENKNGPYIVK
-609 QDEKVT
+609 
-615 QTVWFGYNKNTDTK
+615 
-629 DFRFY
+629 
-634 AGQKI
+634 
-639 IITLNDGYVG
+639 
-649 YGITSNLTSGYT
+649 
-661 YEVSADGKTI
+661 VSEDHKTI
-671 TIYPTAT
+671 TIIASAQVRLTEIKVY
-678 LKFTSIDVAYKAA
+678 YK

>member
-181 TTVTLKATF
+181 TTITLKATF

-211 EPVLTVTPEN
+211 NPVLTVTPEN
-221 FKTATGIKMD
+221 FKTVTGIKMD

-351 TITFNEGVVE
+351 TVTFNEGVVE

-427 GDAVIYTYIL
+427 GDAVIYTYVL

-458 IWVYEGTTIQQPK
+458 IWVYEGTAIQQPK
-471 ATDDE
+471 PETETVDYE
-476 LLSKAASL
+476 KLLDTASKL
-484 FKKSYTKDATVTLS
+484 FKGNYLEAAQVTLT

-503 AVKEG
+503 AVKDG
-508 TTASSVTIKDGVVTI
+508 TTATTVTIADGKVKINPTKD
-523 KPTDKEETV
+523 ETV

-539 QKTKEIS
+539 DKKKEIT
-546 FTSKKVV
+546 FACIIK
-553 ESEIPA
+553 SENPVPS
-559 DALKTSLTRKADVET
+559 DAKSATISYTKPSANTNV
-574 SSNDNKIT
+574 
-582 SDNLDLLQYLDSS
+582 NLDASIADYFSS
-595 ISGIVKSVVVIRNN
+595 DLFASIEVKKGTSTSTYVLASSSSFRLYANTEMVITAAEGKEFYNVEFTTAENKNGPYIVK
-609 QDEKVT
+609 
-615 QTVWFGYNKNTDTK
+615 
-629 DFRFY
+629 
-634 AGQKI
+634 
-639 IITLNDGYVG
+639 
-649 YGITSNLTSGYT
+649 
-661 YEVSADGKTI
+661 VSEDHKTI
-671 TIYPTAT
+671 TIIASAQVRLTEIKVY
-678 LKFTSIDVAYKAA
+678 YK

>member
-181 TTVTLKATF
+181 TTITLKATF

-211 EPVLTVTPEN
+211 NPVLTVTPEN

-351 TITFNEGVVE
+351 TVTFNEGVVE

-427 GDAVIYTYIL
+427 GDAVIYTYVL

-458 IWVYEGTTIQQPK
+458 IWVYEGTTIQQHK
-471 ATDDE
+471 AETETVDYE
-476 LLSKAASL
+476 KLLDTASKL
-484 FKKSYTKDATVTLS
+484 FKGNYLEAAEVTLT

-503 AVKEG
+503 AVKDG
-508 TTASSVTIKDGVVTI
+508 TPATTVTIADGKVKINPTKD
-523 KPTDKEETV
+523 ETV

-539 QKTKEIS
+539 DKKKEIT
-546 FTSKKVV
+546 FACIIK
-553 ESEIPA
+553 SENPVPS
-559 DALKTSLTRKADVET
+559 DAKSATISYTKPSANTNV
-574 SSNDNKIT
+574 
-582 SDNLDLLQYLDSS
+582 NLDASIADYFSS
-595 ISGIVKSVVVIRNN
+595 DLFASIEVKKGTSTSTYVLASSSSFRLYANTEMVITAAEGKEFYNVEFTTAENKNGPYIVK
-609 QDEKVT
+609 
-615 QTVWFGYNKNTDTK
+615 
-629 DFRFY
+629 
-634 AGQKI
+634 
-639 IITLNDGYVG
+639 
-649 YGITSNLTSGYT
+649 
-661 YEVSADGKTI
+661 VSEDHKTI
-671 TIYPTAT
+671 TIIASAQVRLTEIKVY
-678 LKFTSIDVAYKAA
+678 YK

>member
-70 ENVAKITKGEGTY
+70 ENIAKITKGEGTY
-83 KVIIT
+83 KVTIT

-211 EPVLTVTPEN
+211 NPVLTVTPEN

-299 YTYQFAAG
+299 YTYQFTAG

-351 TITFNEGVVE
+351 TVTFNEGVVE

-427 GDAVIYTYIL
+427 GDAVIYTYVL

-471 ATDDE
+471 AETETVDYE
-476 LLSKAASL
+476 KLLDTASKL
-484 FKKSYTKDATVTLS
+484 FKGNYLEAAEVTLT

-503 AVKEG
+503 AVKDG
-508 TTASSVTIKDGVVTI
+508 TTATTVTIADGKVKINPTKD
-523 KPTDKEETV
+523 ETV

-539 QKTKEIS
+539 DKKKEIT
-546 FTSKKVV
+546 FACIIK
-553 ESEIPA
+553 SENPVPS
-559 DALKTSLTRKADVET
+559 DAKSATISYTKPSANTNV
-574 SSNDNKIT
+574 
-582 SDNLDLLQYLDSS
+582 NLDASIADYFSS
-595 ISGIVKSVVVIRNN
+595 DLFASIEVKKGTSTSTYVLASSSSFGLYANTEMVITAAEGKKFYNVEFTTAENKNGPYIVK
-609 QDEKVT
+609 
-615 QTVWFGYNKNTDTK
+615 
-629 DFRFY
+629 
-634 AGQKI
+634 
-639 IITLNDGYVG
+639 
-649 YGITSNLTSGYT
+649 
-661 YEVSADGKTI
+661 VSEDHKTI
-671 TIYPTAT
+671 TIIASAQVRLTEIKVY
-678 LKFTSIDVAYKAA
+678 YK

>member
-83 KVIIT
+83 KVTIT

-190 TYNNA
+190 TYNNT

-221 FKTATGIKMD
+221 FKTAKGIKMD
-231 KVVENTAHPDEF
+231 KVVENTAHPEEF

-287 TSTSETISNGKK
+287 KSTSETISNGKK

-351 TITFNEGVVE
+351 TVTFNEGVVE
-361 NTKFPQEFTFNK
+361 NTKFPQEFTFSK

-427 GDAVIYTYIL
+427 GDAVIYTYVL

-471 ATDDE
+471 AETETVDYE
-476 LLSKAASL
+476 KLLDTASKL
-484 FKKSYTKDATVTLS
+484 FKGNYLEAAEVTLT

-503 AVKEG
+503 AVKDG
-508 TTASSVTIKDGVVTI
+508 TTATTVTIADGKVKINPTKD
-523 KPTDKEETV
+523 ETV

-539 QKTKEIS
+539 DKKKEIT
-546 FTSKKVV
+546 FACIIK
-553 ESEIPA
+553 SENPVPS
-559 DALKTSLTRKADVET
+559 DAKSATISYTKPSANTNV
-574 SSNDNKIT
+574 
-582 SDNLDLLQYLDSS
+582 NLDASIADYFSS
-595 ISGIVKSVVVIRNN
+595 DLFASIEVKKGTSTSTYVLASSSSFRLYANTEMVITAAEGKEFYNVEFTTAENKNGPYIVK
-609 QDEKVT
+609 
-615 QTVWFGYNKNTDTK
+615 
-629 DFRFY
+629 
-634 AGQKI
+634 
-639 IITLNDGYVG
+639 
-649 YGITSNLTSGYT
+649 
-661 YEVSADGKTI
+661 VSEDHKTI
-671 TIYPTAT
+671 TIIASAQVRLTEIKVY
-678 LKFTSIDVAYKAA
+678 YK

>member
-70 ENVAKITKGEGTY
+70 ENIAKITKGEGTY
-83 KVIIT
+83 KVTIT

-181 TTVTLKATF
+181 TTITLKATF

-211 EPVLTVTPEN
+211 NPVLTVTPEN

-351 TITFNEGVVE
+351 TVTFNEGVVE

-373 KSDST
+373 KLDST

-427 GDAVIYTYIL
+427 GDAVIYTYVL

-471 ATDDE
+471 AETETVDYE
-476 LLSKAASL
+476 KLLDTASKL
-484 FKKSYTKDATVTLS
+484 FKGNYLEAAEVTLT

-503 AVKEG
+503 AVKDG
-508 TTASSVTIKDGVVTI
+508 TTATTVTIADGKVKINPTKD
-523 KPTDKEETV
+523 ETV

-539 QKTKEIS
+539 DKKKEIT
-546 FTSKKVV
+546 FACIIK
-553 ESEIPA
+553 SENPVPS
-559 DALKTSLTRKADVET
+559 DAKSATISYTKPSANTNV
-574 SSNDNKIT
+574 
-582 SDNLDLLQYLDSS
+582 NLDASIADYFSS
-595 ISGIVKSVVVIRNN
+595 DLFASIEVKKGTSTSTYVLASSSSFRLYANTEMVITAAEGKEFYNVEFTTAENKNGPYIVK
-609 QDEKVT
+609 
-615 QTVWFGYNKNTDTK
+615 
-629 DFRFY
+629 
-634 AGQKI
+634 
-639 IITLNDGYVG
+639 
-649 YGITSNLTSGYT
+649 
-661 YEVSADGKTI
+661 VSEDHKTI
-671 TIYPTAT
+671 TIIASAQVRLTEIKVY
-678 LKFTSIDVAYKAA
+678 YK

>member
-70 ENVAKITKGEGTY
+70 ENIAKITKGEGTY
-83 KVIIT
+83 KVTIT

-211 EPVLTVTPEN
+211 NPVLTVTPEN

-351 TITFNEGVVE
+351 TVTFNEGVVE

-427 GDAVIYTYIL
+427 GDAVIYTYVL

-471 ATDDE
+471 AETETVDYE
-476 LLSKAASL
+476 KLLDTASKL
-484 FKKSYTKDATVTLS
+484 FKGNYLEAAEVTLT

-503 AVKEG
+503 AVKDG
-508 TTASSVTIKDGVVTI
+508 TTATTVTIADGKVKINPTKD
-523 KPTDKEETV
+523 ETV

-539 QKTKEIS
+539 DKKKEITFACIIKEQNPVPS
-546 FTSKKVV
+546 
-553 ESEIPA
+553 
-559 DALKTSLTRKADVET
+559 DAKSATISYTKPSANTNV
-574 SSNDNKIT
+574 
-582 SDNLDLLQYLDSS
+582 NLDASIADYFSS
-595 ISGIVKSVVVIRNN
+595 DLFASIEVKKGTSTSTYVLASSSSFRLYANTEMVITAAEGKEFYNVEFTTAENKNGPYIVK
-609 QDEKVT
+609 
-615 QTVWFGYNKNTDTK
+615 
-629 DFRFY
+629 
-634 AGQKI
+634 
-639 IITLNDGYVG
+639 
-649 YGITSNLTSGYT
+649 
-661 YEVSADGKTI
+661 VSEDHKTI
-671 TIYPTAT
+671 TIIASAQVRLTEIKVY
-678 LKFTSIDVAYKAA
+678 YK

>member
-70 ENVAKITKGEGTY
+70 ENIAKITKGEGTY
-83 KVIIT
+83 KVTIT

-211 EPVLTVTPEN
+211 NPVLTVTPEN

-351 TITFNEGVVE
+351 TVTFNEGVVE

-427 GDAVIYTYIL
+427 GDAVIYTYVL

-471 ATDDE
+471 AETETVDYE
-476 LLSKAASL
+476 KLLDTASKL
-484 FKKSYTKDATVTLS
+484 FKGNYLEAAEVTLT

-503 AVKEG
+503 AVKDG
-508 TTASSVTIKDGVVTI
+508 TTATTVTIADGKVKINPTKD
-523 KPTDKEETV
+523 ETV

-539 QKTKEIS
+539 DKKKEIT
-546 FTSKKVV
+546 FACIIK
-553 ESEIPA
+553 SENPVPS
-559 DALKTSLTRKADVET
+559 DAKSATISYTKPSANTNV
-574 SSNDNKIT
+574 
-582 SDNLDLLQYLDSS
+582 NLDASIADYFSS
-595 ISGIVKSVVVIRNN
+595 DLFASIEVKKGTSTSIDVLASSSSFRLYANTEMVITAAEGKEFYNVEFTTAENKNGPYIVK
-609 QDEKVT
+609 
-615 QTVWFGYNKNTDTK
+615 
-629 DFRFY
+629 
-634 AGQKI
+634 
-639 IITLNDGYVG
+639 
-649 YGITSNLTSGYT
+649 
-661 YEVSADGKTI
+661 VSEDHKTI
-671 TIYPTAT
+671 TIIASAQVRLTEIKVY
-678 LKFTSIDVAYKAA
+678 YK

>member
-181 TTVTLKATF
+181 TTITLKATF

-211 EPVLTVTPEN
+211 NPVLTVTPEN

-351 TITFNEGVVE
+351 TVTFNEGVVE

-427 GDAVIYTYIL
+427 GDAVIYTYVL

-471 ATDDE
+471 AETETADYE
-476 LLSKAASL
+476 KLLDTASKL
-484 FKKSYTKDATVTLS
+484 FKGNYLEAAEVTLT

-503 AVKEG
+503 AVKDG
-508 TTASSVTIKDGVVTI
+508 TTATTVTIADGKVKINPTKD
-523 KPTDKEETV
+523 ETV

-539 QKTKEIS
+539 DKKKEIT
-546 FTSKKVV
+546 FACIIK
-553 ESEIPA
+553 SENPVPS
-559 DALKTSLTRKADVET
+559 DAKSATISYTKPSANTNV
-574 SSNDNKIT
+574 
-582 SDNLDLLQYLDSS
+582 NLDASIADYFSS
-595 ISGIVKSVVVIRNN
+595 DLFASIEVKKGTSTSTYVLASSSSFRLYANTEMVITAAEGKEFYNV
-609 QDEKVT
+609 EFT
-615 QTVWFGYNKNTDTK
+615 TAENKN
-629 DFRFY
+629 
-634 AGQKI
+634 GP
-639 IITLNDGYVG
+639 YVVK
-649 YGITSNLTSGYT
+649 
-661 YEVSADGKTI
+661 VSEDHKTI
-671 TIYPTAT
+671 TIIASAQVRLTEIKVY
-678 LKFTSIDVAYKAA
+678 YK

>member
-17 FGTVGLATACGDNNG
+17 FGTVGLATACGNNNG

-70 ENVAKITKGEGTY
+70 ENIAKITKGEGTY
-83 KVIIT
+83 KVTIT

-115 IDVSEIAG
+115 IDVSEIAS

-135 TGSYDLEAKATY
+135 SGSYDLEVKATY

-211 EPVLTVTPEN
+211 NPVLTVTPEN

-351 TITFNEGVVE
+351 TVTFNEGVVE

-394 AEVYGTYDNMKLY
+394 AEVYGTHDNMKLY

-427 GDAVIYTYIL
+427 GDAVIYTYVL

-471 ATDDE
+471 AETETADYE
-476 LLSKAASL
+476 KLLDTASKL
-484 FKKSYTKDATVTLS
+484 FKGNYLEAAEVTLT

-503 AVKEG
+503 AVKDG
-508 TTASSVTIKDGVVTI
+508 TTATTVTIADGKVKINPTKD
-523 KPTDKEETV
+523 ETV

-539 QKTKEIS
+539 DKKKEIT
-546 FTSKKVV
+546 FACIIK
-553 ESEIPA
+553 SENPVPS
-559 DALKTSLTRKADVET
+559 DAKSATISYTKPSANTNV
-574 SSNDNKIT
+574 
-582 SDNLDLLQYLDSS
+582 NLDASIADYFSS
-595 ISGIVKSVVVIRNN
+595 DLFASIEVKKGTSTSTYVLASSSSFRLYANTEMVITAAEGKEFYNV
-609 QDEKVT
+609 EFT
-615 QTVWFGYNKNTDTK
+615 TAENKN
-629 DFRFY
+629 
-634 AGQKI
+634 GP
-639 IITLNDGYVG
+639 YVVK
-649 YGITSNLTSGYT
+649 
-661 YEVSADGKTI
+661 VSEDHKTI
-671 TIYPTAT
+671 TIIASAQVRLTEIKVY
-678 LKFTSIDVAYKAA
+678 YK

>member
-17 FGTVGLATACGDNNG
+17 FGTVGLATACGDNNS

-70 ENVAKITKGEGTY
+70 ENIAKITKGEGTY
-83 KVIIT
+83 KVTIT

-211 EPVLTVTPEN
+211 NPVLTVTPEN

-275 VYAGGS
+275 VYASGS

-351 TITFNEGVVE
+351 TVTFNEGVVE

-427 GDAVIYTYIL
+427 GDAVIYTYVL

-471 ATDDE
+471 AETETVDYE
-476 LLSKAASL
+476 KLLDTASKL
-484 FKKSYTKDATVTLS
+484 FKGNYLEAAEVTLT

-503 AVKEG
+503 AVKDG
-508 TTASSVTIKDGVVTI
+508 TTATTVTIADGKVKINPTKD
-523 KPTDKEETV
+523 ETV

-539 QKTKEIS
+539 DKKKEIT
-546 FTSKKVV
+546 FACIIK
-553 ESEIPA
+553 SENPVPS
-559 DALKTSLTRKADVET
+559 DAKSATISYTKPSANTNV
-574 SSNDNKIT
+574 
-582 SDNLDLLQYLDSS
+582 NLDASIADYFSS
-595 ISGIVKSVVVIRNN
+595 DLFASIEVKKGTSTSTYVLASSSSFRLYANTEMVITAAEGKEFYNVEFTTAENKNGPYIVK
-609 QDEKVT
+609 
-615 QTVWFGYNKNTDTK
+615 
-629 DFRFY
+629 
-634 AGQKI
+634 
-639 IITLNDGYVG
+639 
-649 YGITSNLTSGYT
+649 
-661 YEVSADGKTI
+661 VSEDHKTI
-671 TIYPTAT
+671 TIIASAQVRLTEIKVY
-678 LKFTSIDVAYKAA
+678 YK

>member
-17 FGTVGLATACGDNNG
+17 FGTVGLATACGNNNG

-70 ENVAKITKGEGTY
+70 ENIAKITKGEGTY
-83 KVIIT
+83 KVTIT

-115 IDVSEIAG
+115 IDVSEIAS

-211 EPVLTVTPEN
+211 NPVLTVTPEN

-351 TITFNEGVVE
+351 TVTFNEGVVE

-427 GDAVIYTYIL
+427 GDAVIYTYVL

-471 ATDDE
+471 AETETVDYE
-476 LLSKAASL
+476 KLLDTASKL
-484 FKKSYTKDATVTLS
+484 FKGNYLEAAEVTLT

-503 AVKEG
+503 AVKDG
-508 TTASSVTIKDGVVTI
+508 TTATTVTIADGKVKINPTKD
-523 KPTDKEETV
+523 ETV

-539 QKTKEIS
+539 DKKKEIT
-546 FTSKKVV
+546 FACIIK
-553 ESEIPA
+553 SENPVPS
-559 DALKTSLTRKADVET
+559 DAKSATISYTKPSANTNV
-574 SSNDNKIT
+574 
-582 SDNLDLLQYLDSS
+582 NLDASIADYFSS
-595 ISGIVKSVVVIRNN
+595 DLFASIEVKKGTSTSTYVLASSSSFRLYANTEMVITAAEGKEFYNVEFTTAENKNGPYIVK
-609 QDEKVT
+609 
-615 QTVWFGYNKNTDTK
+615 
-629 DFRFY
+629 
-634 AGQKI
+634 
-639 IITLNDGYVG
+639 
-649 YGITSNLTSGYT
+649 
-661 YEVSADGKTI
+661 VSEDHKTI
-671 TIYPTAT
+671 TIIASAQVRLTEIKVY
-678 LKFTSIDVAYKAA
+678 YK

>member
-70 ENVAKITKGEGTY
+70 ENIAKITKGEGIY
-83 KVIIT
+83 KVTIT

-211 EPVLTVTPEN
+211 NPVLTVTPEN

-351 TITFNEGVVE
+351 TVTFNGGVVE
-361 NTKFPQEFTFNK
+361 NTKFPQEFTFSK

-427 GDAVIYTYIL
+427 GDAVIYTYVL

-471 ATDDE
+471 AETETVDYE
-476 LLSKAASL
+476 KLLDTASKL
-484 FKKSYTKDATVTLS
+484 FKGNYLEAAEVTLT

-503 AVKEG
+503 AVKDG
-508 TTASSVTIKDGVVTI
+508 TTATTVTIADGKVKINPTKD
-523 KPTDKEETV
+523 ETV

-539 QKTKEIS
+539 DKKKEIT
-546 FTSKKVV
+546 FACIIK
-553 ESEIPA
+553 SENPVPS
-559 DALKTSLTRKADVET
+559 DAKSATISYTKPSANTNV
-574 SSNDNKIT
+574 
-582 SDNLDLLQYLDSS
+582 NLDASIADYFSS
-595 ISGIVKSVVVIRNN
+595 DLFASIEVKKGTSTSTYVLASSSSFKLYANTEMVITAAEGKEFYNVEFTTAENRNGPYIVK
-609 QDEKVT
+609 
-615 QTVWFGYNKNTDTK
+615 
-629 DFRFY
+629 
-634 AGQKI
+634 
-639 IITLNDGYVG
+639 
-649 YGITSNLTSGYT
+649 
-661 YEVSADGKTI
+661 VSEDHKTI
-671 TIYPTAT
+671 TIIASAQVRLTEIKVY
-678 LKFTSIDVAYKAA
+678 YK

>member
-70 ENVAKITKGEGTY
+70 ENIAKITKGEGTY
-83 KVIIT
+83 KVTIT

-211 EPVLTVTPEN
+211 NPVLTVTPEN

-287 TSTSETISNGKK
+287 TSISETISNGKK

-351 TITFNEGVVE
+351 TVTFNEGVVE

-427 GDAVIYTYIL
+427 GDAVIYTYVL

-471 ATDDE
+471 AETETVDYE
-476 LLSKAASL
+476 KLLDTASKL
-484 FKKSYTKDATVTLS
+484 FKGNYLEAVEVTLT

-503 AVKEG
+503 AVKDG
-508 TTASSVTIKDGVVTI
+508 TTATTVTIADGKVKINPTKD
-523 KPTDKEETV
+523 ETV

-539 QKTKEIS
+539 DKKKEIT
-546 FTSKKVV
+546 FACIIK
-553 ESEIPA
+553 SENPVPS
-559 DALKTSLTRKADVET
+559 DAKSATISYTKPSANTNV
-574 SSNDNKIT
+574 
-582 SDNLDLLQYLDSS
+582 NLDASIADYFSS
-595 ISGIVKSVVVIRNN
+595 DLFASIEVKKGTSTSTYVLASSSSFRLYANTEMVITAAEGKEFYNVEFTTAENKNGPYIVK
-609 QDEKVT
+609 
-615 QTVWFGYNKNTDTK
+615 
-629 DFRFY
+629 
-634 AGQKI
+634 
-639 IITLNDGYVG
+639 
-649 YGITSNLTSGYT
+649 
-661 YEVSADGKTI
+661 VSEDHKTI
-671 TIYPTAT
+671 TIIASAQVRLTEIKVY
-678 LKFTSIDVAYKAA
+678 YK

>member
-70 ENVAKITKGEGTY
+70 ENIAKITKGEGTY
-83 KVIIT
+83 KVTIT

-181 TTVTLKATF
+181 TTITLKATF

-211 EPVLTVTPEN
+211 NPVLTVTPEN

-351 TITFNEGVVE
+351 TVTFNEGVVE

-427 GDAVIYTYIL
+427 GDAVIYTYVL

-471 ATDDE
+471 AETETVDYEKILDTA
-476 LLSKAASL
+476 SKL
-484 FKKSYTKDATVTLS
+484 FKGNYLEAAEVTLT

-503 AVKEG
+503 AVKDG
-508 TTASSVTIKDGVVTI
+508 TTATTVTIADGKVKINPTKD
-523 KPTDKEETV
+523 ETV

-539 QKTKEIS
+539 DKKKEIT
-546 FTSKKVV
+546 FACIIK
-553 ESEIPA
+553 SENPVPS
-559 DALKTSLTRKADVET
+559 DAKSATISYTKPSANTNV
-574 SSNDNKIT
+574 
-582 SDNLDLLQYLDSS
+582 NLDASIADYFSS
-595 ISGIVKSVVVIRNN
+595 DLFASIEVKKGTSTSTYVLASSSSFRLYANTEMVITAAEGKEFYNVEFTTAENKNGPYIVK
-609 QDEKVT
+609 
-615 QTVWFGYNKNTDTK
+615 
-629 DFRFY
+629 
-634 AGQKI
+634 
-639 IITLNDGYVG
+639 
-649 YGITSNLTSGYT
+649 
-661 YEVSADGKTI
+661 VSEDHKTI
-671 TIYPTAT
+671 TIIASAQVRLTEIKVY
-678 LKFTSIDVAYKAA
+678 YK

>member
-70 ENVAKITKGEGTY
+70 ENIAKITKGEGTY
-83 KVIIT
+83 KVTIT

-181 TTVTLKATF
+181 TTITLKATF

-211 EPVLTVTPEN
+211 NPVLTVTPEN

-351 TITFNEGVVE
+351 TVTFNGGVVE
-361 NTKFPQEFTFNK
+361 NTKYPQEFTFSK

-394 AEVYGTYDNMKLY
+394 AEVYGKHDNMKLY

-427 GDAVIYTYIL
+427 GDVVIYTYVL

-451 YAVQMYN
+451 YDVQMYN

-471 ATDDE
+471 AETVDYE
-476 LLSKAASL
+476 KLLDTASKL
-484 FKKSYTKDATVTLS
+484 FKGNYLEAAEVTLT

-503 AVKEG
+503 AVKDG
-508 TTASSVTIKDGVVTI
+508 TTATTVTIADGKVKINPTKD
-523 KPTDKEETV
+523 ETV

-539 QKTKEIS
+539 DKKKEIT
-546 FTSKKVV
+546 FACIIK
-553 ESEIPA
+553 SENPVPS
-559 DALKTSLTRKADVET
+559 DAKSATISYTKPSANTNV
-574 SSNDNKIT
+574 
-582 SDNLDLLQYLDSS
+582 NLDASIADYFSS
-595 ISGIVKSVVVIRNN
+595 DLFASIEVKKGTSASTYVLASSSSFRLYANTEMVITAAEGKEFYNVEFTTAENKNGPYIVK
-609 QDEKVT
+609 
-615 QTVWFGYNKNTDTK
+615 
-629 DFRFY
+629 
-634 AGQKI
+634 
-639 IITLNDGYVG
+639 
-649 YGITSNLTSGYT
+649 
-661 YEVSADGKTI
+661 VSEDHKTI
-671 TIYPTAT
+671 TIFASAQVRLTEIKVY
-678 LKFTSIDVAYKAA
+678 YK

>member
-70 ENVAKITKGEGTY
+70 ENIAKITKGEGTY
-83 KVIIT
+83 KVTIT

-181 TTVTLKATF
+181 TTITLKATF

-211 EPVLTVTPEN
+211 NPVLTVTPEN

-351 TITFNEGVVE
+351 TVTFNEGVVE

-427 GDAVIYTYIL
+427 GDAVIYTYVL

-471 ATDDE
+471 AETETVDYE
-476 LLSKAASL
+476 KLLDTASKL
-484 FKKSYTKDATVTLS
+484 FKGNYLEAAEVTLT

-503 AVKEG
+503 AVKDG
-508 TTASSVTIKDGVVTI
+508 TTATTVTIADGKVKINPTKD
-523 KPTDKEETV
+523 ETV

-539 QKTKEIS
+539 DKKKEITFACIIKSENPVPSDAKSATISYTKPSANTNVDLDASIADYFSSDLFASIEVKKGTSTSTYVLASSSS
-546 FTSKKVV
+546 FRLYANTEMVITAAEGKEFYNV
-553 ESEIPA
+553 EFTTAE
-559 DALKTSLTRKADVET
+559 
-574 SSNDNKIT
+574 NK
-582 SDNLDLLQYLDSS
+582 NGPY
-595 ISGIVKSVVVIRNN
+595 IVK
-609 QDEKVT
+609 
-615 QTVWFGYNKNTDTK
+615 
-629 DFRFY
+629 
-634 AGQKI
+634 
-639 IITLNDGYVG
+639 
-649 YGITSNLTSGYT
+649 
-661 YEVSADGKTI
+661 VSEDHKTI
-671 TIYPTAT
+671 TIIASAQVRLTEIKVY
-678 LKFTSIDVAYKAA
+678 YK

>member
-70 ENVAKITKGEGTY
+70 ENIAKITKGEGTY
-83 KVIIT
+83 KVTIT

-211 EPVLTVTPEN
+211 NPVLTVTPEN

-351 TITFNEGVVE
+351 TVTFNEGVVE

-427 GDAVIYTYIL
+427 GDAVIYTYVL

-471 ATDDE
+471 AETETVDYE
-476 LLSKAASL
+476 KLLDTASKL
-484 FKKSYTKDATVTLS
+484 FKGNYLEAAEVTLT

-503 AVKEG
+503 AVKDG
-508 TTASSVTIKDGVVTI
+508 TTATTVTIADGKVKINPTKD
-523 KPTDKEETV
+523 ETV

-539 QKTKEIS
+539 DKKKEIT
-546 FTSKKVV
+546 FACIIK
-553 ESEIPA
+553 SENPVPS
-559 DALKTSLTRKADVET
+559 DAKSATISYTKPSANTNV
-574 SSNDNKIT
+574 
-582 SDNLDLLQYLDSS
+582 NLDASIADYFSS
-595 ISGIVKSVVVIRNN
+595 DLFASIEVKKGTSTSTYVLASSSSFRLYVNTEMVITAAEGKEFYNVEFTTAENKNGPYIVK
-609 QDEKVT
+609 
-615 QTVWFGYNKNTDTK
+615 
-629 DFRFY
+629 
-634 AGQKI
+634 
-639 IITLNDGYVG
+639 
-649 YGITSNLTSGYT
+649 
-661 YEVSADGKTI
+661 VSEDHKTI
-671 TIYPTAT
+671 TIIASAQVRLTEIKVY
-678 LKFTSIDVAYKAA
+678 YK